1 MPITNG
7 KYINPGWV
15 NLMPPAINAPEL
27 NDMSHVLETLTA
39 PGGRRG
45 GYVVVGTSTAGATV
59 TTCDFLCDGTAD
71 DVEIN
76 AAIQKAQELNM
87 DVLLL
92 YGVYVLANPI
102 TPYFNML
109 IVGQNTGSHPTF
121 PSSSIYTPNKSIL
134 SAQSESLSTLISP
147 IGDGTACFVRLKNL
161 SIGDGSST
169 FPSSLLDLSGSNIA
183 NVYMENVIMY
193 TEGEIGIKMP
203 VNSSYFF
210 CVESTIP
217 STDFSN
223 MTSSYFGNCTLSGVS
238 FENCGSAI
246 QDESNT
252 FFSFNQFT
260 SAVSLTDCAR
270 ITFIGNTFEENLT
283 LTAVADGAGNR
294 ICGLNNIS
302 SNIFANGSG
311 ITLGTNTR
319 YNMVTNNGGLDYGGG
334 SSFTPWAG
342 VTDNGS
348 NNYVA
353 NNMPT

>member
-15 NLMPPAINAPEL
+15 NGQPPAINASEL
-27 NDMSHVLETLTA
+27 NAISDTLQHLNGV
-39 PGGRRG
+39 GGSRG

-92 YGVYVLANPI
+92 NGEYMLSNPI
-102 TPYFNML
+102 TPYLNML
-109 IVGQNTGSHPTF
+109 ILGQNTGSHPTF

-134 SAQSESLSTLISP
+134 SAQSESLRTLISP
-147 IGDGTACFVRLKNL
+147 IGDDTACIVRLKNL

-169 FPSSLLDLSGSNIA
+169 FPSCLLDLSGSNIA
-183 NVYMENVIMY
+183 YVYMENVIMY
-193 TEGEIGIKMP
+193 TEGETGIKMP
-203 VNSSYFF
+203 VNNSRFF

-238 FENCGSAI
+238 FENCGSVLAN
-246 QDESNT
+246 ESST
-252 FFSFNQFT
+252 FFAFNQFEGN
-260 SAVSLTDCAR
+260 VSITDCAR
-270 ITFIGNTFEENLT
+270 ITFIGNTFENYLSF
-283 LTAVADGAGNR
+283 TAVANGVENR
-294 ICGLNNIS
+294 ICGCNNVS
-302 SNIFANGSG
+302 SNIFPHGGG
-311 ITLGTNTR
+311 IILGTNTR
-319 YNMVTNNGGLDYGGG
+319 YNMVTNNGGVDYGGG